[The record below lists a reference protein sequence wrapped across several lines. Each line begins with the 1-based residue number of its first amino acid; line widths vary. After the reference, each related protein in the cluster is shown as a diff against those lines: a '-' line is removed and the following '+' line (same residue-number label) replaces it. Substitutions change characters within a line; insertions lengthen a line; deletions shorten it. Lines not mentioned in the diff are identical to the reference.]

1 MSIVT
6 FVKRLF
12 RKTKKYEVWDTS
24 AISNHFEKFKEA
36 LRKADDKIIVVPE
49 GVSHE
54 ISCGRKHNDICKEI
68 YKFIE
73 GNLRN
78 PKLVIEVT
86 PNSIRSWEVDEQVIY
101 IAESYTKRGFDV
113 KFVTCDRDQSLRARL
128 KKLNTELLPVV
139 KVKNVLP
146 NVQKSV
152 EHAPRVVPVNEK
164 NNFFFGDDDNK
175 EEFELPTKKLGKQ
188 CVVNASKF
196 ISVYDPKGK
205 RKIPKDGAVLVTRD
219 DLIYYKDR
227 PYTIK
232 TINNASLSLVRLR

>member
-12 RKTKKYEVWDTS
+12 RKKKKYEVWDTS
-24 AISNHFEKFKEA
+24 AISNHFEEFKQE
-36 LRKADDKIIVVPE
+36 LRNNANKIIVVPE

-54 ISCGRKHNDICKEI
+54 ISCGRKHNDICKDI

-78 PKLVIEVT
+78 PRLIVEVT
-86 PNSIRSWEVDEQVIY
+86 PNNVRSWEVDEQVIY
-101 IAESYTKRGFDV
+101 IAELYSKRGYDV
-113 KFVTCDRDQSLRARL
+113 KFITCDRDQSLRARL
-128 KKLNTELLPVV
+128 KKLNTVLIPVV
-139 KVKNVLP
+139 KTKNITP
-146 NVQKSV
+146 NVQKSI
-152 EHAPRVVPVNEK
+152 EHIPRVVPVNENK
-164 NNFFFGDDDNK
+164 DLTFAYDNK

-188 CVVNASKF
+188 CIVNTSRF
-196 ISVYDPKGK
+196 ISVYDQRGK
-205 RKIPKDGAVLVTRD
+205 RKIPKDGAVIVTRD